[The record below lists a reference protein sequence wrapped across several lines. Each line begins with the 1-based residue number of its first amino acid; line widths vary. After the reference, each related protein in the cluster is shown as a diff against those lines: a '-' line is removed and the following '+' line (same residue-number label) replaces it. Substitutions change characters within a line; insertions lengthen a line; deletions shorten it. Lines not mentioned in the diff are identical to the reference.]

1 MNATYLRIDLI
12 RQMRDVMNVVF
23 SIGLPVVMY
32 LVFGSTFAAGDD
44 PVGAGNA
51 RFYVLCAMA
60 AYGATVASTALT
72 GTAAVELMQGWGRQ
86 IALTPL
92 RPAGYVATKVVVG
105 LTVAFGAVGAVFVAG
120 LANGARAESTW
131 RWVATFAIAWL
142 GSTLF
147 ALYGLAV
154 AQLFRSE
161 SAIGV
166 GAASLVLFAFLGN
179 LFVPLSGGML
189 QFARW
194 TPMYGYAG
202 LVRYP
207 LMEGAT
213 IPTGPPS
220 TVHVDPLWALVVNF
234 AAWAVVFA
242 AICVWAVR
250 RGRRRQ

>member
-1 MNATYLRIDLI
+1 MNATYLRIDLA
-12 RQMRDVMNVVF
+12 RQLRDVMNVAF

-32 LVFGSTFAAGDD
+32 IVFGSTFASGDD
-44 PVGAGNA
+44 PVGQGNA

-60 AYGATVASTALT
+60 AYGATVASTAIT

-105 LTVAFGAVGAVFVAG
+105 LTVAFGAVAAVFVAG
-120 LANGARAESTW
+120 LATGAKADPGW

-142 GSTLF
+142 GSSLF

-166 GAASLVLFAFLGN
+166 GAASLVLFGFLGN
-179 LFVPLSGGML
+179 LFVPLSGGIL
-189 QFARW
+189 QLARW

-207 LMEGAT
+207 LMKGELVAT
-213 IPTGPPS
+213 SPAAAA
-220 TVHVDPLWALVVNF
+220 HVDPLWALVVNY
-234 AAWAVVFA
+234 AAWAAVFA
-242 AICVWAVR
+242 VVCVWAVR

>member
-1 MNATYLRIDLI
+1 MNATYLRIDLV
-12 RQMRDVMNVVF
+12 RQVRDVMNIAF
-23 SIGLPVVMY
+23 AIGLPVVMY
-32 LVFGSTFAAGDD
+32 IVFGSTFASGDE
-44 PVGAGNA
+44 PVGHGNA
-51 RFYVLCAMA
+51 RFYVLGAMA
-60 AYGATVASTALT
+60 AYGATVATTAIT

-86 IALTPL
+86 LALTPL

-105 LTVAFGAVGAVFVAG
+105 LTVAFAAVAAVFVAG
-120 LANGARAESTW
+120 LASGARLDPGG

-142 GSTLF
+142 GAVLF
-147 ALYGLAV
+147 ALYGLTA

-166 GAASLVLFAFLGN
+166 AAASLVLFAFFGN
-179 LFVPLSGGML
+179 LFVPLSGTIL

-207 LMEGAT
+207 QMEGELLAT
-213 IPTGPPS
+213 SPTAAA
-220 TVHVDPLWALVVNF
+220 HADPLWALVVNYV
-234 AAWAVVFA
+234 AWAVIFA
-242 AICVWAVR
+242 AIAVWAVR